1 MVVEGVN
8 EKEVR
13 TNGEFEYFR
22 RSFESIIKENP
33 DIVFIN
39 ATEGGARIHGA
50 KEMKLKD
57 AISKYKSSKIEKLK
71 KIKYDID
78 LKGNAV
84 QALKKVEESAKN
96 IINSSKEAISELKKM
111 EKMNDTNK
119 VNECLIRLN
128 KIDEKIKKE
137 SKNIEL
143 VRSLI
148 YPIIYETLNQRHKII
163 NLNNKEDKVRSIIYE
178 NMKLYNAFIEQL
190 QFALNY
196 IDETVI
202 TLEK

>member
-1 MVVEGVN
+1 M
-8 EKEVR
+8 
-13 TNGEFEYFR
+13 
-22 RSFESIIKENP
+22 
-33 DIVFIN
+33 
-39 ATEGGARIHGA
+39 
-50 KEMKLKD
+50 
-57 AISKYKSSKIEKLK
+57 
-71 KIKYDID
+71 
-78 LKGNAV
+78 
-84 QALKKVEESAKN
+84 
-96 IINSSKEAISELKKM
+96 
-111 EKMNDTNK
+111 
-119 VNECLIRLN
+119 
-128 KIDEKIKKE
+128 
-137 SKNIEL
+137 